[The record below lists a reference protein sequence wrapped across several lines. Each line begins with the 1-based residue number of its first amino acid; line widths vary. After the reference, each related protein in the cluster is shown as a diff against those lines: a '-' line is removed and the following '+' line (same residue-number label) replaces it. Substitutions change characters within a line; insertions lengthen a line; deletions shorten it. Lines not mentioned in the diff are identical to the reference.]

1 MAIAYAGA
9 GFRLSLL
16 GSIGQYLQAQ
26 GVAKWTSPWAL
37 TDTAIT
43 VDVLPA
49 GSTGTPPSPDKAI
62 ALTLYEVSSGPG
74 TDQVMGLQCRIRG
87 KPNNRTEDKD
97 LVDGLFD
104 ALDGLENTSWGGVP
118 IVRVWHQSGT
128 YLGVDS
134 ANRPEHSH
142 NFYIQLT
149 RTGTH
154 RAD

>member
-1 MAIAYAGA
+1 MAITYAGA

-16 GSIGQYLQAQ
+16 GAIGQHLQAQ
-26 GVAKWTSPWAL
+26 GVAKWTTPWAL

-43 VDVLPA
+43 VDALPA
-49 GSTGTPPSPDKAI
+49 GSTGTPASPDKAI
-62 ALTLYEVSSGPG
+62 ALVLYDVEHSAG
-74 TDQVMGLQCRIRG
+74 TDTVMGLQCRVRG

-104 ALDGLENTSWGGVP
+104 ALHGLENITWGGVP
-118 IVRVWHQSGT
+118 IVRVWHQSGA
-128 YLGVDS
+128 YLGTDT

-149 RTGTH
+149 RTGTN
-154 RAD
+154 RSD

>member
-1 MAIAYAGA
+1 MSITYAGA

-16 GSIGQYLQAQ
+16 GAIGQYLQAQ
-26 GVAKWTSPWAL
+26 GVAKWTTPWSA

-43 VDVLPA
+43 LDALP
-49 GSTGTPPSPDKAI
+49 SSPDKAI
-62 ALTLYEVSSGPG
+62 ALTLYDVEHTAG
-74 TDQVMGLQCRIRG
+74 TDTVMGLQCRVRG

-104 ALDGLENTSWGGVP
+104 ALHGVEHTTWGGIP
-118 IVRVWHQSGT
+118 IVRVWHQSGA
-128 YLGVDS
+128 YLGTDT

-154 RAD
+154 RDD